1 MLESPG
7 SLYERERT
15 FNKEKRAAP
24 PSFGVCFS
32 GGGNRSAAFA
42 IGVLGALHDLGLLS
56 KVDVMSAVSGGG
68 YALSWFLL
76 QPFYHNACVSDPKAA
91 LPQVQNEMFDVRGPF
106 QCYLADHAKPL
117 RSVLRAHWLQLLLF
131 TLAFDATLFN
141 VLRLLFAPFQATAG
155 FANLLN
161 VSWSRLSYREGI
173 QDTYQV
179 FPDLIKKVPVK
190 GSSVLLGTVFEASQL
205 LDLTIDK
212 VPPVTFPALSAFAQR
227 AALPSFVLNAT
238 VVPPKPREDVRLKD
252 RIFELGSMGF
262 GSDSCGYL
270 AWEDTENQGWEPGIP
285 VERRWLWKNVAGS
298 FSASPYATIRN
309 FNVAS
314 AISGAS
320 FDAPNTEN
328 WKLQW
333 LVRLANIGLAYVV
346 PSPANPRHVVRLSD
360 GGHSENLGLYA
371 LLRRRCRTILIVDA
385 EYDPAYRFGAYRKI
399 KEAASNELHIEL
411 NVPSVEKILSGES
424 TFNPNTPITEG
435 TTSIAP
441 DSKVFYL
448 KLSMN
453 EALLG
458 DQAAFIKSYAE
469 MHKTFPQETTVDQY
483 FGPDRFIAYRA
494 LGYAIA
500 RTLGRDF

>member
-1 MLESPG
+1 MLESPD
-7 SLYERERT
+7 SLYKREWT
-15 FNKEKRAAP
+15 FNKEMRSAP

-42 IGVLGALHDLGLLS
+42 IGVLAALHDLGLLS

-76 QPFYHNACVSDPKAA
+76 QPFYDSACVSDPKAA

-106 QCYLADHAKPL
+106 QCYLVDHAKPL
-117 RSVLRAHWLQLLLF
+117 QSLLRAQWIQMLLF
-131 TLAFDATLFN
+131 SLVFDATLFN
-141 VLRLLFAPFQATAG
+141 IARLPVVPFQATAT

-173 QDTYQV
+173 QNTYQV
-179 FPDLIKKVPVK
+179 FPDLMKKVHAK
-190 GSSVLLGTVFEASQL
+190 ESSTLWGIAFQNSQHL
-205 LDLTIDK
+205 RLTLDK

-227 AALPSFVLNAT
+227 AALPSFVLNTT
-238 VVPPKPREDVRLKD
+238 VVPPKPHEDVKLKD

-270 AWEDTENQGWEPGIP
+270 AWEDTDNQGWEPGTP
-285 VERRWLWKNVAGS
+285 VDRGWAWKDVT
-298 FSASPYATIRN
+298 ASPYATIRN

-320 FDAPNTEN
+320 FDASNTEN

-346 PSPANPRHVVRLSD
+346 PNPANPRRVVRLSD

-399 KEAASNELHIEL
+399 KKAASNELHIEL
-411 NVPSVEKILSGES
+411 NVPSVEKILGGAN
-424 TFNPNTPITEG
+424 TFNPNAPIMEG
-435 TTSIAP
+435 TTSLAP

-448 KLSMN
+448 KLSMHD
-453 EALLG
+453 ALLG
-458 DQAAFIKSYAE
+458 DQATFIKPYAE
-469 MHKTFPQETTVDQY
+469 THETFPQETTVDQY
-483 FGPDRFIAYRA
+483 FDPDRFIAYRA

-500 RTLGRDF
+500 RTLGRDIP